1 MGRIWSSEGF
11 TSEVVTVKP
20 LINTEFTTSLATQ
33 LPVES
38 DQPWMS
44 TPLSIHFKRNQLW
57 THNVICYRL
66 VCLPICRDSSNNS
79 LMLGSVLAPS
89 QKSIATMSDLKP
101 NAQEDKD
108 VEPVSDSPG
117 RTQEPLQSHT
127 FSLKNN
133 TAGLSS
139 DEHENPLNGT
149 QPNPFVYRSVPAV
162 PHAGNSLPS
171 GALVNGPG
179 SHPTSEVDCV
189 LNKGTVLSNNVLDAA
204 WQPEKDT
211 SPEVLPPPSEL
222 QSDAWKNTAGPVVKT
237 LATQP
242 GVNTPLSHSEENES
256 KLAYSTLS
264 GDSAEQM
271 HINQPLT
278 KQTIKTR
285 SRRDAEWSESSSDDY
300 EDSEVIR
307 WDSGRECFL
316 HNDRRLETKVM
327 HQRHRKRNTQIIS
340 TSGSLEKVNNSFNH
354 TYRHFCRGTNA
365 EQHKSLGTQS
375 DDKYSVVP
383 VRDLSRSTAL
393 DTEHHVYSTAQ
404 EGCNEENDSEDEDN
418 FSSKVEQLKTE
429 RLEQDPLFF
438 SCTICNVNFEEK
450 RHFHRH
456 MMYHLG
462 KHNQVNSDNV
472 SQPFICRECGRLFCD
487 SKSLMR
493 HIIIHQDRLEKLMEE
508 IKGVKNTEFEN
519 GGTTV
524 QCPQC
529 VFGCNCPKIFVQHA
543 KTHDNLKHYY
553 FCEECNY
560 ITLTQQALEAHLH
573 VAHLNTHQ
581 TQYKKMTRTNDAEEA
596 DHVHV
601 QCKMGFFTCRDR
613 VVLERH
619 SETEHQR
626 LHCGNYKKFAE
637 QNQKIARCKPQ
648 STFEETVH
656 FPHWPSKKG
665 DIYIE
670 KSNTLNSDK
679 NIKLP
684 PSLWRIDKHGKL
696 LLQPA
701 EKLDMATDLTCVEQD
716 DEKND
721 HKAFGSS
728 KQANCPATVDF
739 LLSTRNLKLDQ
750 MFCQGNGSSQEP
762 ANQNSPSLR
771 KMSAP
776 LQNTID
782 NMNGNIL
789 PRLSQRLQKQS
800 ADRELEKG
808 CEGNDNFSDDAS
820 GATGGFLE
828 SSENER
834 NPYARRYFRKRQ
846 RFSAKDQSSYVPQNE
861 DDGDEGGSDIEKLII
876 KEEYIETTVCDDSP
890 ESPCTS
896 TTSDGFDVLPT
907 PGTEHKLCPYCPA
920 MFKSGVGLSNHVR
933 GHLHRV
939 GLSYNARHM
948 VSPEQVALRD
958 RQPRIRRRIPTSQRK
973 LRKAVKPETQ
983 GEHTCPLCWGW
994 FDTKTGLS
1002 NHVRGHLKRIGKS
1015 VTSSSKSPLCILN
1028 ELLQDNEER
1037 GNILQVLNNS
1047 QSPSQPF
1054 ISQKFIS
1061 SNGLFL
1067 MRTGLPVK
1075 IQYEMRSPRPVLNS
1089 FIPKQETESF
1099 SEQKKLQLEAQRD
1112 TEASSSTLVELLKA
1126 RQESLEL
1133 TATNKQEAYANKLH
1147 DITKDCMEE
1156 TEMTSVEPNW
1166 AHGECESNKLC
1177 VECNSSFPAAVSL
1190 SGRLQAYACRKRIA
1204 ILEGPGYDYK
1214 QKKPRPGLKKKI
1226 LPSLNAEM
1234 YTLTCRF
1241 CDLVFQGPL
1250 SIQEDWIKHLQRH
1263 LLHTSVPYSG
1273 TGMVSWLFQ
1282 KMFSL
1287 EVESH
1292 IASRQHPKGPNE

>member
-1 MGRIWSSEGF
+1 
-11 TSEVVTVKP
+11 
-20 LINTEFTTSLATQ
+20 
-33 LPVES
+33 
-38 DQPWMS
+38 
-44 TPLSIHFKRNQLW
+44 
-57 THNVICYRL
+57 
-66 VCLPICRDSSNNS
+66 
-79 LMLGSVLAPS
+79 
-89 QKSIATMSDLKP
+89 MSDLKP

-133 TAGLSS
+133 T
-139 DEHENPLNGT
+139 
-149 QPNPFVYRSVPAV
+149 
-162 PHAGNSLPS
+162 AGNSLPS

-204 WQPEKDT
+204 WQLEKDT

-242 GVNTPLSHSEENES
+242 GVNTPLSQLEENES

-285 SRRDAEWSESSSDDY
+285 SRRDAEW
-300 EDSEVIR
+300 
-307 WDSGRECFL
+307 
-316 HNDRRLETKVM
+316 
-327 HQRHRKRNTQIIS
+327 
-340 TSGSLEKVNNSFNH
+340 
-354 TYRHFCRGTNA
+354 
-365 EQHKSLGTQS
+365 
-375 DDKYSVVP
+375 
-383 VRDLSRSTAL
+383 LSR
-393 DTEHHVYSTAQ
+393 
-404 EGCNEENDSEDEDN
+404 
-418 FSSKVEQLKTE
+418 
-429 RLEQDPLFF
+429 
-438 SCTICNVNFEEK
+438 
-450 RHFHRH
+450 
-456 MMYHLG
+456 
-462 KHNQVNSDNV
+462 
-472 SQPFICRECGRLFCD
+472 
-487 SKSLMR
+487 
-493 HIIIHQDRLEKLMEE
+493 
-508 IKGVKNTEFEN
+508 
-519 GGTTV
+519 
-524 QCPQC
+524 
-529 VFGCNCPKIFVQHA
+529 
-543 KTHDNLKHYY
+543 
-553 FCEECNY
+553 
-560 ITLTQQALEAHLH
+560 
-573 VAHLNTHQ
+573 
-581 TQYKKMTRTNDAEEA
+581 
-596 DHVHV
+596 
-601 QCKMGFFTCRDR
+601 
-613 VVLERH
+613 
-619 SETEHQR
+619 
-626 LHCGNYKKFAE
+626 
-637 QNQKIARCKPQ
+637 
-648 STFEETVH
+648 
-656 FPHWPSKKG
+656 
-665 DIYIE
+665 
-670 KSNTLNSDK
+670 
-679 NIKLP
+679 
-684 PSLWRIDKHGKL
+684 
-696 LLQPA
+696 
-701 EKLDMATDLTCVEQD
+701 
-716 DEKND
+716 
-721 HKAFGSS
+721 
-728 KQANCPATVDF
+728 
-739 LLSTRNLKLDQ
+739 
-750 MFCQGNGSSQEP
+750 
-762 ANQNSPSLR
+762 
-771 KMSAP
+771 
-776 LQNTID
+776 
-782 NMNGNIL
+782 
-789 PRLSQRLQKQS
+789 RLQKQS
-800 ADRELEKG
+800 ADREVEKG

-820 GATGGFLE
+820 GATGSFLE

-846 RFSAKDQSSYVPQNE
+846 RFSAKDQSSYVPENE

-907 PGTEHKLCPYCPA
+907 PGVEHKLCPYCPA

-958 RQPRIRRRIPTSQRK
+958 RQPRIRRRIPTSTRK

-1015 VTSSSKSPLCILN
+1015 VTSGSKSPLCILN

-1037 GNILQVLNNS
+1037 DNMLQVLNNS
-1047 QSPSQPF
+1047 QSSSQPF

-1075 IQYEMRSPRPVLNS
+1075 IQYEMRSPSPVLNS
-1089 FIPKQETESF
+1089 FVPKQETEAF

-1126 RQESLEL
+1126 RHESLEL
-1133 TATNKQEAYANKLH
+1133 TATNKQEVYANNLH
-1147 DITKDCMEE
+1147 DITKDCMEGNK
-1156 TEMTSVEPNW
+1156 MTGVEPNW

-1190 SGRLQAYACRKRIA
+1190 SGRLRAYACRKRIA

-1226 LPSLNAEM
+1226 LPALNAEM

-1273 TGMVSWLFQ
+1273 TGMIHGQYFPLVPVS
-1282 KMFSL
+1282 SL
-1287 EVESH
+1287 LHSAPLCVPDNGAQLLSAKGSVAAGSNDLRGAKKTNFLIGEDGVYSPP
-1292 IASRQHPKGPNE
+1292 IGASCADARSPEI